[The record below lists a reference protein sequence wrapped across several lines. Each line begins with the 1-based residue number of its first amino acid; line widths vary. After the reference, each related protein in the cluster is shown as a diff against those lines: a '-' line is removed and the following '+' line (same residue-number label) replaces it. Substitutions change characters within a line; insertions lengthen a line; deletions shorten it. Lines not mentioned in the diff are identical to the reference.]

1 MATSGKEESDRS
13 PTTPSHT
20 DEPPFDSDKDVE
32 KNAERGSAVNDAVE
46 TTEPPTDPNIVTWDG
61 KDDPENPQNWP
72 FKRKFAAVAIVSA
85 ITFIR

>member
-1 MATSGKEESDRS
+1 MATSEKEEPDRS
-13 PTTPSHT
+13 PTTPSYT

-32 KNAERGSAVNDAVE
+32 NDVERGSTVNDAVE
-46 TTEPPTDPNIVTWDG
+46 TTEAPADPNIVSWDG
-61 KDDPENPQNWP
+61 LDDPENPQNWP